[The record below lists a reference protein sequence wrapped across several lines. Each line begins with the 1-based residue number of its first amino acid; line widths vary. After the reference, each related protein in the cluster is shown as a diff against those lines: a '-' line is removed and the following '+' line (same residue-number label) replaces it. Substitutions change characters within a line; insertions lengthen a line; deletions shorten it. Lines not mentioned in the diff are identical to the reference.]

1 MDNNNQDI
9 QNLIKIY
16 LEQEGLLEKTI
27 EEPDIKFG
35 FQFNYPFS
43 KDLSYQNNQSIVL
56 YQPINKDFLIISIS
70 TQISKHHSKMLLN
83 DLNRKYQFFLDI
95 KKIILI
101 KNLFFRIDTR
111 NDRYEISDQIF
122 LESIKQ
128 ISKNE
133 FYKIV
138 RKLYNIHVYCYLIL
152 IEYCVD
158 RSNIEDIKKLEEF
171 DSNLGSNLY
180 I

>member
-1 MDNNNQDI
+1 MDNNKQDI

-16 LEQEGLLEKTI
+16 LEQEGLLDKII
-27 EEPDIKFG
+27 EEPGIKFG

-43 KDLSYQNNQSIVL
+43 KDLSSQKNQSIVL
-56 YQPINKDFLIISIS
+56 YQPNNKDFLIISIS
-70 TQISKHHSKMLLN
+70 TQISKHHSKLFLN
-83 DLNRKYQFFLDI
+83 DLNRKNQFFMDI

-111 NDRYEISDQIF
+111 KDCYEISDQIF
-122 LESIKQ
+122 LDSIKQ

-133 FYKIV
+133 FYKRV
-138 RKLYNIHVYCYLIL
+138 RKLYNVHVYCNLIL

-158 RSNIEDIKKLEEF
+158 HSNIKDIKKLQEF